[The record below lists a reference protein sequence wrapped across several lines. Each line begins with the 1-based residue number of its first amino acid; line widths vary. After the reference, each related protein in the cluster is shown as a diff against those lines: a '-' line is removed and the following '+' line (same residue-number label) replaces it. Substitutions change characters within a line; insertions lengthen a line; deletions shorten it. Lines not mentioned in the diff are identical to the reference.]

1 MKFKQ
6 IFIPDQQNH
15 VFEMPKEFYGK
26 RVEVSVVE
34 LNSKSDD
41 VHPLPP
47 IGKKVS
53 VEELFETFG
62 AATDFPTTD
71 EIRSRSWPSKW

>member
-6 IFIPDQQNH
+6 IFVPDQQNH
-15 VFEMPKEFYGK
+15 FFEMPKEFYGK
-26 RVEVSVVE
+26 KVEVSIVE
-34 LNSKSDD
+34 LNNKSENES
-41 VHPLPP
+41 PLPP

-62 AATDFPTTD
+62 AASDFPTAE
-71 EIRSRSWPSKW
+71 EIRSRAWPSKW